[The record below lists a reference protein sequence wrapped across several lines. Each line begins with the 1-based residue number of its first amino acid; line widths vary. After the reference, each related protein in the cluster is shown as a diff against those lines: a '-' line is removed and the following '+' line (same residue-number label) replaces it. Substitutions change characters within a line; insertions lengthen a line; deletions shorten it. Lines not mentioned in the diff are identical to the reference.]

1 MAMQRLNELFS
12 RLTKRLLDVRLST
25 KIIGPFVL
33 TAVIISIIGGFIL
46 STWLV
51 GQLEIAAREH
61 LIAGQNAADQAF
73 AKTEENLQNYARA
86 MRATHN
92 LPDNVRTK
100 DTSRIRQDLIPQM
113 VSFGLDFFEV
123 LDNRGRVILNNN
135 GPYPENTDLN
145 SLQIV
150 QSAAIEMNIADLVKT
165 PSGQII
171 AGIAPIKDQT
181 GRAGY
186 ILVGYYV
193 TAKLL
198 GETEKISGHK
208 ISVFSEDGL
217 IATTMKGRPEAA
229 CISGKCHTTGYT
241 TLISRQILKGE
252 GREPTSVNMLG
263 KPYLITHAPLKLHG
277 EPVAFYSVIMPMSSV
292 VQVQRNT
299 QISVGLLSIL
309 VNALI
314 IGIGY
319 TLSRTLTT
327 PLRDLSLM
335 AQKVTR
341 GDLTPRSRYI
351 RADEIG
357 ELATSFNQM
366 TESLQRYTDSLRRR
380 VLELSILYESGLA
393 ISSTFEP
400 VELLK
405 LTLNN
410 VTKALHV
417 DYGSIMLLGDKK
429 KELTIKAAYGLPK
442 TVIETTKT
450 KLGKG
455 IAGLVAKSGK
465 PLLLNKDACDEK
477 YKPLLAKEHIN
488 SAISVPLKV
497 RKETLGVINVGRG
510 TTKAPFIQED
520 VHFLTTLANQAAVA
534 IENAALFEDIHRM
547 YLSTVRALAE
557 AIDAKDHYTRGH
569 SAQVAKY
576 AVAIGKEIGLPRL
589 EVDGIETAAY
599 LHDIGKIGISDE
611 ILRKPGKLSSKEMEI
626 IKTHPEISA
635 KILQPIKFP
644 WEIVPIV
651 YHHHE
656 RYSGGGYPD
665 KISQDNIH
673 IGARI
678 LLVADAYE
686 AMTSERPYRSALS
699 QKHAIEELKR
709 GSGSQFDPKVVEAF
723 LNVLTKEKGA
733 SLQAPTKEA
742 IKARNINNKKLAAS

>member
-1 MAMQRLNELFS
+1 MAMRRLNEFFS
-12 RLTKRLLDVRLST
+12 QLIKRAVDVRIST
-25 KIIGPFVL
+25 KIIGPFVI
-33 TAVIISIIGGFIL
+33 TALIISLVGGFLL

-51 GQLEIAAREH
+51 NQLEIAARDH
-61 LIAGQNAADQAF
+61 LIAGQNATNQTF
-73 AKTEENLQNYARA
+73 AARETHIQNYARA

-92 LPDNVRTK
+92 LPAYVREKETA
-100 DTSRIRQDLIPQM
+100 RIRQDLIPQM
-113 VSFGLDFFEV
+113 VSFGLDFFEI
-123 LDNRGRVILNNN
+123 LDDRGTVILNNN
-135 GPYPENTDLN
+135 GPYTETTDLS
-145 SLQIV
+145 SLEIV
-150 QSAAIEMNIADLVKT
+150 QSAAVEMNIVDLVKT
-165 PSGQII
+165 PSGQIVT
-171 AGIAPIKDQT
+171 GIAPIKDQT
-181 GRAGY
+181 GIAGY

-193 TAKLL
+193 TPELL
-198 GETEKISGHK
+198 SDIVRVTGHK
-208 ISVFSEDGL
+208 ISIFTEDGL
-217 IATTMKGRPEAA
+217 VATTMKGRPEAT
-229 CISGKCHTTGYT
+229 CISGKCHTAGYT
-241 TLISRQILKGE
+241 ALIGRQILKGE
-252 GREPTSVNMLG
+252 EREPAPVNMLG
-263 KPYLITHAPLKLHG
+263 TPYLITHAPLRLHG

-292 VQVQRNT
+292 VQAQRNA
-299 QISVGLLSIL
+299 QISVALLAIL
-309 VNALI
+309 VNTLI

-319 TLSRTLTT
+319 IVSRALTN

-341 GDLTPRSRYI
+341 GDLTPRSRYA
-351 RADEIG
+351 RGDEVG

-380 VLELSILYESGLA
+380 VLELSILYEAGLA

-400 VELLK
+400 DELLK
-405 LTLNN
+405 ITLDN

-417 DYGSIMLLGDKK
+417 DYGSLMLLDKK
-429 KELTIKAAYGLPK
+429 SKELTIKAAYGLPK
-442 TVIETTKT
+442 AIIEKT
-450 KLGKG
+450 KLKIGKG
-455 IAGLVAKSGK
+455 IAGIVAKSGK
-465 PLLLNKDACDEK
+465 PLLLSKGTSEEK
-477 YKPLLAKEHIN
+477 YKHLLTKEHII

-497 RKETLGVINVGRG
+497 RKEILGVVNVGRG
-510 TTKAPFIQED
+510 ITKAPFTQED
-520 VHFLTTLANQAAVA
+520 VHFLTTLAAQAAVS

-576 AVAIGKEIGLPRL
+576 AVAIAKELGLPKL
-589 EVDGIETAAY
+589 ETDGIETAAY

-611 ILRKPGKLSSKEMEI
+611 ILLKPGKLNSKEMDV

-665 KISQDNIH
+665 QISQNDIH

-686 AMTSERPYRSALS
+686 AMTSERPYRSALP
-699 QKHAIEELKR
+699 QKSAIDELKK
-709 GSGSQFDPKVVEAF
+709 GSGTQFDPKVVEAF
-723 LNVLTKEKGA
+723 LNVLTREKG
-733 SLQAPTKEA
+733 PVEETP
-742 IKARNINNKKLAAS
+742 ARGRVKTPNRISKKAAS